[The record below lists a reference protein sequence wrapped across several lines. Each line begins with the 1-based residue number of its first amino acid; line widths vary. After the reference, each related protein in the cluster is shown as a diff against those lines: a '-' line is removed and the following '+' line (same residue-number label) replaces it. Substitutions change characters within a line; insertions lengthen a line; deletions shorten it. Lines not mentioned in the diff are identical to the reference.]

1 MCRRSALGAITAR
14 PAPSGPAGE
23 GGSSLYGPPREF
35 ERLLVDQGGFSR
47 NAAKAIAAS
56 GFRGGVDLGELED
69 AEEIKAMLRASIKKI
84 SA

>member
-1 MCRRSALGAITAR
+1 MSV
-14 PAPSGPAGE
+14 PANPAATV
-23 GGSSLYGPPREF
+23 SSVKGIGTPREF
-35 ERLLVDQGGFSR
+35 ERFLVDQGGFSR
-47 NAAKAIAAS
+47 NQAKAIAAG